1 MPDIYAQMSLEDIL
15 LTIFAIIV
23 IVVLAWCT
31 YAFFR
36 AIFFFIFSG
45 GKEDQKKKG
54 WNSIRFMVIGVV
66 LCIGL
71 LISFPY
77 ILKSM
82 NVELSEEYSTKQ
94 VFTKA
99 GELFKKVFEV
109 GRMVKDAQK
118 ENEFR
123 GQLYYDIN
131 SENST
136 VGWYDL

>member
-1 MPDIYAQMSLEDIL
+1 MVDIYSYTSLEEVM
-15 LTIFAIIV
+15 LTIFAVVV
-23 IVVLAWCT
+23 IVVLWGCL

-45 GKEDQKKKG
+45 WKEDQKKKG
-54 WNSIRFMVIGVV
+54 WNSIRFMVIWVI
-66 LCIGL
+66 LSIGL

-82 NVELSEEYSTKQ
+82 NVKLTEEYSTKQ

-99 GELFKKVFEV
+99 WDLFEKVFELWK
-109 GRMVKDAQK
+109 MVKDAQK

-123 GQLYYDIN
+123 WNPYYDIN
-131 SENST
+131 SDTSSE
-136 VGWYDL
+136 WYNL